1 MEKEAIGM
9 VREVSV
15 VDFSGLRRAF
25 LRSPIA
31 AWRIAFVIAIS
42 MAASVSLIFLFIT
55 EGISAQ
61 VASIVG
67 SIAQTAL
74 ERHEGLGCLRTPQH
88 WGLTTP
94 LGARIYAYDIGTLR
108 SVNPQAPP
116 LASSFRKELAWLR
129 ERTHGQILSFASPTL
144 LRRRS
149 LLLHRGGVYFYRL
162 AEKGP
167 CSLLM
172 VRWLPEPNRQ
182 MWGMIRIAWVFLGGL
197 LLALLLGYFLMVRPL
212 LQRIEEVAA
221 LARKVG
227 EPKAVWSFSGPPLD
241 ELGLIHESLEA
252 AHRRILEDK
261 ERLEAQSLALSRHI
275 ADIAHDL
282 RTPIASLQ
290 LHLERMAQGHREE
303 TPAALADVV
312 YLENLTH
319 NLGFAAR
326 LQSELMQPF
335 TQGSCE
341 LNEVVARVAGRF
353 RPLAQEHAIS
363 LEFACPDRSP
373 IVLGQPLLYE
383 RALSNLV
390 HNAIRYV
397 PSHGHIA
404 ILLESDAHHF
414 SLQVLDDGPGV
425 PPTDLPS
432 LQGRHWRAEDAR
444 QRDPTGQGLGLA
456 ITSEICLLLRLTLRF
471 DAISPQG
478 LHVSI
483 SGRCDAISE

>member
-1 MEKEAIGM
+1 MTPTESSSSA
-9 VREVSV
+9 
-15 VDFSGLRRAF
+15 FSGVRIGL
-25 LRSPIA
+25 LRSPMA
-31 AWRIAFVIAIS
+31 AWRIAFVIAVS

-74 ERHEGLGCLRTPQH
+74 ERHEGLGCLRTPQI

-94 LGARIYAYDIGTLR
+94 LGARIYAYDIRTLR
-108 SVNPQAPP
+108 SVNPQAPS
-116 LASSFRKELAWLR
+116 LAKALRGELAHLR
-129 ERTHGQILSFASPTL
+129 ERTNGQLSSFASPTL

-162 AEKGP
+162 ANQGP

-172 VRWLPEPNRQ
+172 VRWIPEPKRQ
-182 MWGMIRIAWVFLGGL
+182 MWGMIRIALVFLGGL
-197 LLALLLGYFLMVRPL
+197 LLALLLGYFLIVRPL
-212 LQRIEEVAA
+212 LQRIEDVAA
-221 LARKVG
+221 LAREVG
-227 EPKAVWSFSGPPLD
+227 DQKTRWAYDGPPLD

-252 AHRRILEDK
+252 AHRRILDDK
-261 ERLEAQSLALSRHI
+261 ERLSAQSLALSRHI

-290 LHLERMAQGHREE
+290 LHLERIHQGHREE

-312 YLENLTH
+312 YLENLTN

-335 TQGSCE
+335 TQGTCE
-341 LNEVVARVAGRF
+341 LNDVVIRVVGRF

-363 LEFACPDRSP
+363 LDFACPDRSP
-373 IVLGQPLLYE
+373 IAPGQSLLYE

-390 HNAIRYV
+390 HNAVRYV
-397 PSHGHIA
+397 PPHGHIA
-404 ILLESDAHHF
+404 ILLEADAQHF

-425 PPTDLPS
+425 PPTDLPR
-432 LQGRHWRAEDAR
+432 LQERQWRAEDAR

-456 ITSEICLLLRLTLRF
+456 ITSEICHLLHLTLRF
-471 DAISPQG
+471 EPIAPQG

-483 SGRCDAISE
+483 SGVCAVSGLI